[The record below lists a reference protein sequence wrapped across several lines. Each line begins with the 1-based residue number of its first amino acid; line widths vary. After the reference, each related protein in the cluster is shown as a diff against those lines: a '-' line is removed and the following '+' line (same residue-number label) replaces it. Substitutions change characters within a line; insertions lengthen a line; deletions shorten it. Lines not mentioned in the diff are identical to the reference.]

1 MFFINGINIVLLIL
15 IASKGRD
22 LFIMPKGA
30 INISKSALLLFKKN
44 LLLAV
49 VYAACTILFA
59 KNSNAQN
66 KEITFTLE
74 TSTHQEVISN
84 KNSKTIDSRSFSL
97 FWNIDSTQSALYRY
111 RIIPGIKGWSDW
123 SNKNT
128 ATFFNLKEGE
138 YLFLLELESGQTK
151 EITIFIDLPFWHHAL
166 FYISSIVFISF
177 LAFGL
182 IVILFRQRIRK
193 ISRNI
198 EAEFR
203 KAFKIKQKAREKTV
217 GVNAQS
223 VKAQAR
229 IRSRKYQ
236 KVTVLFAD
244 IQGFTKIVEH
254 INPETLIDELDRF
267 FFYLDGVVEK
277 YNIEKIKTIG
287 DAYMCAGGIPTINR
301 TNPIEVVLAGLEM
314 QKYMKDSKV
323 QQDSEL
329 GFWELRIGIH
339 TGPVIS
345 GEVGRKNVSFDI
357 WGDTVNIAS
366 RMESSGM
373 PGMIN
378 ITGVTYELIKDFFE
392 CDYRGK
398 MPVKYKGETDMYFVK
413 RIKPHLSKDKSGVF
427 PNKDFNIK
435 LQHIRF
441 DDLENFILRKLET
454 ELMEGLFYHN
464 KEHTQDVLTQ
474 IEIIARGENVSSED
488 LLILKTAALL
498 HDVGFIVEY
507 ENHEDNSVS
516 FAREVLPTY
525 YYEGYQIEQVVE
537 LINVTRVGSQ
547 PRNYLEKIMKD
558 ADLDYLGRADF
569 ISISDNLY
577 KELNLYNGK
586 MSLEEWNKLQ
596 YEFISGHT
604 YYTSTAR
611 KLRQVNKE
619 RQLQKLKVLVSN

>member
-1 MFFINGINIVLLIL
+1 MIL

-22 LFIMPKGA
+22 EYIMSKEA
-30 INISKSALLLFKKN
+30 INIPKSVQLLFKKN
-44 LLLAV
+44 LLFAIIYGLSL
-49 VYAACTILFA
+49 ILFPKITIA
-59 KNSNAQN
+59 QSN
-66 KEITFTLE
+66 IIDYTLE
-74 TSTHQEVISN
+74 TANHQEVLSN
-84 KNSKTIDSRSFSL
+84 KESKVINSKSFSL
-97 FWNIDSTQSALYRY
+97 FWNVDSTHNKQFRY
-111 RIIPGIKGWSDW
+111 RIIPYEKGWSSW
-123 SNKNT
+123 SQKNT
-128 ATFFNLKEGE
+128 AAFFNLPEGE
-138 YLFLLELESGQTK
+138 YLFLIEMENGQT
-151 EITIFIDLPFWHHAL
+151 EELTITIDLPFWKHPL
-166 FYISSIVFISF
+166 FYIVAIVFFSF
-177 LAFGL
+177 MTFGL
-182 IVILFRQRIRK
+182 IVLLFRQRIKK
-193 ISRNI
+193 ISQNI

-203 KAFKIKQKAREKTV
+203 KTFKIKQKAREKTV
-217 GVNAQS
+217 GTSARS

-236 KVTVLFAD
+236 RVTVLFAD

-287 DAYMCAGGIPTINR
+287 DAYMCAGGIPSINR
-301 TNPIEVVLAGLEM
+301 TNPVEVVLAGLEM

-373 PGMIN
+373 AGMIN
-378 ITGVTYELIKDFFE
+378 ITGVTFELIKDFFE

-398 MPVKYKGETDMYFVK
+398 MPIKYKGETDMYFVK
-413 RIKPHLSKDKSGVF
+413 RIKPYLSEDKAGVF
-427 PNKDFNIK
+427 PNKQFKIK

-441 DDLENFILRKLET
+441 GDLEDFILRKLEN

-474 IEIIARGENVSSED
+474 IEIIARGENVNSED

-507 ENHEDNSVS
+507 DNHEDNSIS
-516 FAREVLPTY
+516 FAKEVLPTY
-525 YYEGYQIEQVVE
+525 FYEDYQIEQVVE
-537 LINVTRVGSQ
+537 LINVTRVGSK

-569 ISISDNLY
+569 ILISDNLY
-577 KELNLYNGK
+577 KELNLHNGK
-586 MSLEEWNKLQ
+586 MSMDDWNKLQ
-596 YEFISGHT
+596 YDFISNHT
-604 YYTSTAR
+604 YYTGTAR

-619 RQLQKLKVLVSN
+619 RQLQKLKVLVTN

>member
-1 MFFINGINIVLLIL
+1 LIL
-15 IASKGRD
+15 FPKITIAQS
-22 LFIMPKGA
+22 
-30 INISKSALLLFKKN
+30 NIID
-44 LLLAV
+44 
-49 VYAACTILFA
+49 Y
-59 KNSNAQN
+59 
-66 KEITFTLE
+66 TLE
-74 TSTHQEVISN
+74 TANHQEVLSN
-84 KNSKTIDSRSFSL
+84 KESKVINSKSFSL
-97 FWNIDSTQSALYRY
+97 FWNVDSTHNKQFRY
-111 RIIPGIKGWSDW
+111 RIIPYEKGWSSW
-123 SNKNT
+123 SQKNT
-128 ATFFNLKEGE
+128 AAFFNLPEGE
-138 YLFLLELESGQTK
+138 YLFLIEMENGQT
-151 EITIFIDLPFWHHAL
+151 EELTITIDLPFWKHPL
-166 FYISSIVFISF
+166 FYIVAIVFFSF
-177 LAFGL
+177 MTFGL
-182 IVILFRQRIRK
+182 IVLLFRQRIKK
-193 ISRNI
+193 ISQNI

-203 KAFKIKQKAREKTV
+203 KTFKIKQKAREKTV
-217 GVNAQS
+217 GTSARS

-236 KVTVLFAD
+236 RVTVLFAD

-287 DAYMCAGGIPTINR
+287 DAYMCAGGIPSINR
-301 TNPIEVVLAGLEM
+301 TNPVEVVLAGLEM

-373 PGMIN
+373 AGMIN
-378 ITGVTYELIKDFFE
+378 ITGVTFELIKDFFE

-398 MPVKYKGETDMYFVK
+398 MPIKYKGETDMYFVK
-413 RIKPHLSKDKSGVF
+413 RIKPYLSEDKAGVF
-427 PNKDFNIK
+427 PNKQFKIK

-441 DDLENFILRKLET
+441 GDLEDFILRKLEN

-474 IEIIARGENVSSED
+474 IEIIARGENVNSED

-507 ENHEDNSVS
+507 DNHEDNSIS
-516 FAREVLPTY
+516 FAKEVLPTY
-525 YYEGYQIEQVVE
+525 FYEDYQIEQVVE
-537 LINVTRVGSQ
+537 LINVTRVGSK

-569 ISISDNLY
+569 ILISDNLY
-577 KELNLYNGK
+577 KELNLHNGK
-586 MSLEEWNKLQ
+586 MSMDDWNKLQ
-596 YEFISGHT
+596 YDFISNHT
-604 YYTSTAR
+604 YYTGTAR

-619 RQLQKLKVLVSN
+619 RQLQKLKVLVTN